1 MLDLDTREWLLTN
14 GLGSFA
20 SGTVSD
26 VRTRTYHGWLIAATN
41 PPSGRTL
48 LFSHLEASL
57 EVLGSVVALGTNF
70 WGNGQI
76 EPRGY
81 ELLRCFD
88 INPVPKWIWGQ
99 DNWQLTRQLV
109 MPYGLVGTGDWGRS
123 RGALSREQGENSSFL
138 HSSSCPMTP
147 LASSLLTLSAVTH
160 GENPHRLWRLP
171 LGEDRTASPTQW
183 LPNAHP
189 QFCHRILIQYRYQG
203 TDTAILRLRLLIAE
217 RDFHHQQTA
226 GPELHFS
233 QLLGQQQICLQ
244 AINSGHFG
252 IPWHL
257 RWTQGNY
264 QPDAVW
270 YWHYGLPEETKRG
283 LCDKEDLYSPG
294 YLIVTLQPGDV
305 VTLEAQVGFPDPLL
319 GVLTPKTFAEAV
331 EAEQKRLSQIFGW
344 AQRDRGAQKQENNYQ
359 CPILNTQYLSNDAS
373 YYPAGSP
380 KDYNKGNLRN
390 ALVPQCPMTPFA
402 SPVKDAVH
410 SLLRPRS
417 TSLLT
422 RLTQWLPPAH
432 SPIWQQLLKASDQFI
447 VYRASIAGPT
457 VIAGYHWFNE
467 WGRDTL
473 IALPGLALVP
483 QRFDLAKGV
492 LRTFGHNC
500 RHGLIPNVFPDVDG
514 EPIYNSIDAALWWI
528 ETLGLYLE
536 ATQDWEF
543 LAEQFPV
550 VQQIYKAFVG
560 GTHFNIQVDATDGLV
575 SWDARG
581 VALTWMDV
589 VIGVHPVTPR
599 YGKPVEI
606 NALWYSVLCWL
617 SQWAERLSQLEYGS
631 PVRLT
636 KQAERY
642 AQQAQHVKTSLQ
654 KFWNPQLGYLYD
666 TIEPDDRR
674 NFQIRPNA
682 VLALSLHH
690 CGFSEQQGCQVLDLA
705 TASLLTPYGLR
716 SLDPGDPEY
725 KGKYE
730 GNQEQRD
737 RAYHQGTV
745 WAWLIGPYIRAWQR
759 FYPQQSLPFDWQ
771 PLLDHFLFDACLG
784 SISEIFDGDL
794 PHTPRGAIAQAW
806 SVAEVIRHIK

>member
-26 VRTRTYHGWLIAATN
+26 VRTRTYHGWLFAATN
-41 PPSGRTL
+41 PPSDRTL
-48 LFSHLEASL
+48 LLSHLEASL

-76 EPRGY
+76 EPTGY
-81 ELLRCFD
+81 ELLRSFD
-88 INPVPKWIWGQ
+88 INPVPKWIWSQ
-99 DNWQLTRQLV
+99 DNWHLTRQLL
-109 MPYGLVGTGDWGRS
+109 MPSGLVGTGDWGLGDKGT
-123 RGALSREQGENSSFL
+123 RGQGGVS
-138 HSSSCPMTP
+138 
-147 LASSLLTLSAVTH
+147 
-160 GENPHRLWRLP
+160 
-171 LGEDRTASPTQW
+171 
-183 LPNAHP
+183 NAP
-189 QFCHRILIQYRYQG
+189 AQFCHRILIQYRYEG
-203 TDTAILRLRLLIAE
+203 SDTAILRLRLLIAE
-217 RDFHHQQTA
+217 RDFHHQQTVSSR
-226 GPELHFS
+226 LQFS
-233 QLLGQQQICLQ
+233 QLLGQQQVCLQ
-244 AINSGHFG
+244 AKNSGHFG

-257 RWTQGNY
+257 RWTQGIY
-264 QPDAVW
+264 QTDAVW
-270 YWHYGLPEETKRG
+270 YWNYGLPEETKRG
-283 LCDKEDLYSPG
+283 LGDKEDLYSPG
-294 YLIVTLQPGDV
+294 YLVVTLQPGDT
-305 VTLEAQVGFPDPLL
+305 VTLEARVGFPDSMA
-319 GVLTPKTFAEAV
+319 GVLTSETFAEAV

-344 AQRDRGAQKQENNYQ
+344 SKGGARDWGLGTGEKFS
-359 CPILNTQYLSNDAS
+359 NTQ
-373 YYPAGSP
+373 
-380 KDYNKGNLRN
+380 
-390 ALVPQCPMTPFA
+390 
-402 SPVKDAVH
+402 
-410 SLLRPRS
+410 
-417 TSLLT
+417 
-422 RLTQWLPPAH
+422 
-432 SPIWQQLLKASDQFI
+432 SPIPNPQSPLNQQLLKASDQFI

-457 VIAGYHWFNE
+457 VIAGYHWFND

-492 LRTFGHNC
+492 LRTFGHYC
-500 RHGLIPNVFPDVDG
+500 RHGLIPNAFPDVNG

-543 LAEQFPV
+543 LAEQFSI

-560 GTHFNIQVDATDGLV
+560 GTHFNIQIDATDGLV
-575 SWDARG
+575 SWDAPG

-589 VIGVHPVTPR
+589 VIGGHPVTPR

-606 NALWYSVLCWL
+606 NALWYSALCWL

-636 KQAERY
+636 KQAQRY
-642 AQQAQHVKTSLQ
+642 AQQAQNVKISLQ
-654 KFWNPQLGYLYD
+654 KFWNPHLGYLYD

-690 CGFSEQQGCQVLDLA
+690 CAFSEQQGCQVLDLA
-705 TASLLTPYGLR
+705 TVSLLTPYGLR

-725 KGKYE
+725 KGRYE

-759 FYPQQSLPFDWQ
+759 FYPQRSLPFDWQ
-771 PLLDHFLFDACLG
+771 PLLDHFLFDVSLG
-784 SISEIFDGDL
+784 SISEIFDGDA
-794 PHTPRGAIAQAW
+794 PHKPRGAIAQAW

>member
-1 MLDLDTREWLLTN
+1 MSDLDTREWLLTN

-26 VRTRTYHGWLIAATN
+26 VRTRTYHGWLFAATN

-57 EVLGSVVALGTNF
+57 EILGRVVALGTNV

-76 EPRGY
+76 ERTGY
-81 ELLRCFD
+81 EQLRCFD
-88 INPVPKWIWGQ
+88 INPVPKWTWGQ
-99 DNWQLTRQLV
+99 DNWQLTRQFV
-109 MPYGLVGTGDWGRS
+109 MPYGLVGNEGWGLGIGDKGT
-123 RGALSREQGENSSFL
+123 RGQGDKGAGEQGAGEQGQGRIIYNQ
-138 HSSSCPMTP
+138 CPVP
-147 LASSLLTLSAVTH
+147 
-160 GENPHRLWRLP
+160 
-171 LGEDRTASPTQW
+171 SPQSPVPSPQSPV
-183 LPNAHP
+183 PNP
-189 QFCHRILIQYRYQG
+189 QFCHRILIQYRYEG
-203 TDTAILRLRLLIAE
+203 TETAILRLRLLIAE
-217 RDFHHQQTA
+217 RDFHHQQIA
-226 GPELHFS
+226 SQELQFS
-233 QLLGQQQICLQ
+233 QLLGEQQVCLQ
-244 AINSGHFG
+244 AINSGRFG

-270 YWHYGLPEETKRG
+270 YWDYRLSEETKRG
-283 LCDKEDLYSPG
+283 LGDKEDLHSPG
-294 YLIVTLQPGDV
+294 YLIVTLQPGDT
-305 VTLEAQVGFPDPLL
+305 VTLEARVGFPDSVPD
-319 GVLTPKTFAEAV
+319 VLTVKTFAEAV
-331 EAEQKRLSQIFGW
+331 EAEQERLSQIFGW
-344 AQRDRGAQKQENNYQ
+344 REGGRGAGEQGGRGAGEQGGRGAKEQGRS
-359 CPILNTQYLSNDAS
+359 CSKFFPSAPFPLGTSAS
-373 YYPAGSP
+373 YA
-380 KDYNKGNLRN
+380 
-390 ALVPQCPMTPFA
+390 QF
-402 SPVKDAVH
+402 
-410 SLLRPRS
+410 
-417 TSLLT
+417 
-422 RLTQWLPPAH
+422 
-432 SPIWQQLLKASDQFI
+432 PIWQQLLKASDRFI

-457 VIAGYHWFNE
+457 VIAGYHWFND

-492 LRTFGHNC
+492 LRTLGHYC
-500 RHGLIPNVFPDVDG
+500 RHGLIANAFPDLNG

-536 ATQDWEF
+536 ATQDWDF

-589 VIGVHPVTPR
+589 VIGTHPVTPR

-606 NALWYSVLCWL
+606 NALWYSALCWL
-617 SQWAERLSQLEYGS
+617 SQWAERLSQMEYGS

-636 KQAERY
+636 KQAQRY
-642 AQQAQHVKTSLQ
+642 ANQAQHMKTSLQ

-690 CGFSEQQGCQVLDLA
+690 CGFSEQQGCQILDLA
-705 TASLLTPYGLR
+705 TTSLLTPYGLR

-730 GNQEQRD
+730 GNQQQRD

-745 WAWLIGPYIRAWQR
+745 WTWLIGPYIRAWQR

-771 PLLDHFLFDACLG
+771 PLLDHFFFDACLG
-784 SISEIFDGDL
+784 SISEIFDGDS

-806 SVAEVIRHIK
+806 SVAEVIRYIK

>member
-26 VRTRTYHGWLIAATN
+26 VRTRTYHGWLFAATN

-57 EVLGSVVALGTNF
+57 EVLGSVVALGTNV

-76 EPRGY
+76 EPTGY

-109 MPYGLVGTGDWGRS
+109 MPYGLVGTENWG
-123 RGALSREQGENSSFL
+123 SREQGARESFPL
-138 HSSSCPMTP
+138 SPPHPTPMPLFNAHCPM
-147 LASSLLTLSAVTH
+147 
-160 GENPHRLWRLP
+160 
-171 LGEDRTASPTQW
+171 
-183 LPNAHP
+183 PNAP
-189 QFCHRILIQYRYQG
+189 AQFCHRILIQYCYEG
-203 TDTAILRLRLLIAE
+203 SHTAILRLRLLIAE
-217 RDFHHQQTA
+217 RDFHHQQSA
-226 GPELHFS
+226 SQELKFS
-233 QLLGQQQICLQ
+233 QLLRQQQVCLQ

-270 YWHYGLPEETKRG
+270 YWHYGLSEETKRG
-283 LCDKEDLYSPG
+283 LGDKEDLYSPG
-294 YLIVTLQPGDV
+294 YLIVTLQPGDT
-305 VTLEAQVGFPDPLL
+305 VTLEARVGFPDP
-319 GVLTPKTFAEAV
+319 VSDILTTKTFAEAI

-344 AQRDRGAQKQENNYQ
+344 SQGGAGDWGTRGPLWGLGVMGTGEEAREQG
-359 CPILNTQYLSNDAS
+359 
-373 YYPAGSP
+373 AGS
-380 KDYNKGNLRN
+380 KGEEFPPLPPAPRPPASFQYPMPNTTLGEAAPTAYLGFGSIEQSRD
-390 ALVPQCPMTPFA
+390 ARHEPLSTSAQCPMSSAHP
-402 SPVKDAVH
+402 
-410 SLLRPRS
+410 LL
-417 TSLLT
+417 
-422 RLTQWLPPAH
+422 
-432 SPIWQQLLKASDQFI
+432 WQQLLKASDQFL

-457 VIAGYHWFNE
+457 VIAGYHWFND

-492 LRTFGHNC
+492 LRTFGHYC
-500 RHGLIPNVFPDVDG
+500 HHGLIPNAFPDVNG

-543 LAEQFPV
+543 LAEQFPL
-550 VQQIYKAFVG
+550 VQQIYKAFIG

-589 VIGVHPVTPR
+589 IIGSHPVTLR
-599 YGKPVEI
+599 HGKPVEI
-606 NALWYSVLCWL
+606 NALWYSALCWL
-617 SQWAERLSQLEYGS
+617 SQWAKRLSLLEYGE

-636 KQAERY
+636 KQAQRY

-690 CGFSEQQGCQVLDLA
+690 CGFSEQQGCQILDLA

-745 WAWLIGPYIRAWQR
+745 WPWLIGPYIRAWQR

-771 PLLDHFLFDACLG
+771 PLLNHFLFDAGLG
-784 SISEIFDGDL
+784 SISEIFDGDS

-806 SVAEVIRHIK
+806 SVAEVIRHYSGKD